1 MFETSLMLKTKTR
14 QTVSTCVLGLAC
26 LVAPSYLQAV
36 EPIKLN
42 GAIAGV
48 VKDYLGMPQM
58 GAAVFL
64 YSHQSKMLEKVLTD
78 EHGEFKILGLLPDLY
93 FVKVTFAAFA
103 PTIKQDVKVQPGMRS
118 ILNVRLNTLFSSL
131 QLSYPTVENGPLMSD
146 DWKWVLRSASA
157 TRPVL
162 RFLDPVDPA
171 TGKPTHA
178 AMFSETRALVKVSG
192 GEGSSL
198 SEGVASQADMGTAFA
213 LATSLYGSSVL
224 QVSGN
229 LGYGSSNGVP
239 VAAFRTSYSRNIGGV
254 TPEVS
259 LTVRQLY
266 LPGRLSGAF
275 TGNESALPTFR
286 SMSASFDDR
295 AKVAENVTIQ
305 YGATMDSVSFMEHI
319 NYYSPYARLTYN
331 PTADSA
337 LELTYTSG
345 NSRPDLAEADG
356 EDADLQKDLNS
367 LGMFP
372 RISMREGRAKIQRGE
387 EYEVTYSRKVGSRTF
402 HFSGY
407 REAVQNLALSLM
419 APQGFFGAADVLP
432 DLFSG
437 SSIFNVGNF
446 GSTGA
451 TVAVTQNLGPH
462 VTATVMYGASGAL
475 TVGNQELVSNSPD
488 ELRSMIRQGRRQSA
502 TGRIT
507 ATIPHS
513 GTHLIASYQWS
524 GDRRWLTPGNLYS
537 TQSYRSMPGMN
548 LYIRQPIPGLG
559 KRVEAT
565 VDLRNLM
572 AQGYLPLST
581 SDGQSLLLVQNPR
594 SFRGGLSFIF

>member
-1 MFETSLMLKTKTR
+1 MFKTKTR
-14 QTVSTCVLGLAC
+14 QTVSKCLLGVAC
-26 LVAPSYLQAV
+26 LVVPSMLHAV

-48 VKDYLGMPQM
+48 VRDYLGMPQM

-64 YSHQSKMLEKVLTD
+64 YSHQSRMLEKVLTD
-78 EHGEFKILGLLPDLY
+78 EHGEFKILGLLPDVY

-103 PTIKQDVKVQPGMRS
+103 PTNKQDVKVQPGMRS

-131 QLSYPTVENGPLMSD
+131 QLSYPTAENGPLMSD
-146 DWKWVLRSASA
+146 DWKWVLRSSSA

-162 RFLDPVDPA
+162 RFLDPIDPA
-171 TGKPTHA
+171 TGKSTHA
-178 AMFSETRALVKVSG
+178 AMFSETRAMLKVSG
-192 GEGSSL
+192 GEGASL
-198 SEGVASQADMGTAFA
+198 SEGVANQVDMGTAFA
-213 LATSLYGSSVL
+213 LATSFYGTSVL
-224 QVSGN
+224 QVAGN
-229 LGYGSSNGVP
+229 LGYGASNGVP
-239 VAAFRTSYSRNIGGV
+239 VAAFRTSYSRNIGGAS
-254 TPEVS
+254 PEVS
-259 LTVRQLY
+259 LTMRQLY
-266 LPGRLSGAF
+266 LPGRLGAAF
-275 TGNESALPTFR
+275 TGNESAVPTFR
-286 SMSASFDDR
+286 SMSASFDDSTR
-295 AKVAENVTIQ
+295 VAENVTLK
-305 YGATMDSVSFMEHI
+305 YGMSMDSVSFLEHL

-331 PTADSA
+331 PTPDST

-345 NSRPDLAEADG
+345 NARPDLAQGDG
-356 EDADLQKDLNS
+356 QDEDLQKDLNS
-367 LGMFP
+367 LGLFP
-372 RISMREGRAKIQRGE
+372 RISLREGRAKIQRGE
-387 EYEVTYSRKVGSRTF
+387 EYEATYSRKAGSRTL
-402 HFSGY
+402 HLSGY

-419 APQGFFGAADVLP
+419 GPQGFFGAGDAIP
-432 DLFSG
+432 DLFSS

-451 TVAVTQNLGPH
+451 TVALTQELGRH
-462 VTATVMYGASGAL
+462 VSLTAMYGTAGAL
-475 TVGNQELVSNSPD
+475 TVADRELVSSSPD

-502 TGRIT
+502 TARVN

-537 TQSYRSMPGMN
+537 TQSFRPMPGMN

-559 KRVEAT
+559 KHVEAT
-565 VDLRNLM
+565 ADLRNLL